1 MKIYFRKM
9 KTKTMRLRSK
19 LCIRSTLLNKLMWG
33 DSNRKLQDLVNSTL
47 NYINQRIS
55 LLLCKD
61 NQVPYTNEQN
71 NK

>member
-1 MKIYFRKM
+1 M